1 MAPDPCHLFHT
12 VDEETLMKEPL
23 HILHET
29 SPLFE
34 ILLQG
39 IHRDGLSL
47 ANIPLYNSQIMRY
60 QFLSFSGDWGLA
72 VLDIRHLGEELSED

>member
-12 VDEETLMKEPL
+12 VDEDTLMMESL
-23 HILHET
+23 YILYET

-39 IHRDGLSL
+39 IHSDGISI
-47 ANIPLYNSQIMRY
+47 ADIPLYNPQIM
-60 QFLSFSGDWGLA
+60 
-72 VLDIRHLGEELSED
+72 